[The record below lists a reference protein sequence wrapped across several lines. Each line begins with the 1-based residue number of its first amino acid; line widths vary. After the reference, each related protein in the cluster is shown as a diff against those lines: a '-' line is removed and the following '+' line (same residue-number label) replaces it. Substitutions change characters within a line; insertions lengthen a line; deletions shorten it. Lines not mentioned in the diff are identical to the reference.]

1 VKHRRIRRA
10 VTVVLGMALALIGAN
25 VMAGKFLL
33 PETGS
38 YPTGLFV
45 DDAARGLAAA
55 PHFVGIVTRAGV
67 SFPVAINNAG
77 YRDAE
82 WVADG
87 RPRILLVGSSATFG
101 VGLPREAGIA
111 ARLAEA
117 LGPTV
122 TVLNAGI
129 YSYGPPQILRTI
141 EKECPALR
149 PRLVLYLHEF
159 KATRRDFMAERRPSP
174 QSEASA
180 AAQEEVAP
188 FDWDFSLHALRAFL
202 SGHGLH
208 PRQLGERVFGLAR
221 LSPDYLLA
229 HYAMT
234 LPSAEFPVT
243 TTEAAARTILAMR
256 EAATACGADFAM
268 AVLGSPA
275 EAYYGLREPA
285 TASVLRHLAE
295 ASQPVPILDTRIGIP
310 LGSDFATP
318 GLDYPNEAGA
328 AWIAADLAPFVS
340 SRLVG
345 Q

>member
-1 VKHRRIRRA
+1 MKRRRIRRA
-10 VTVVLGMALALIGAN
+10 LTIVLAVALVLIGAN
-25 VMAGKFLL
+25 VVTGTFLL

-38 YPTGLFV
+38 YPTGLFI

-55 PHFVGIVTRAGV
+55 PHFSAVVTRAGV

-111 ARLAEA
+111 AKLAEA

-122 TVLNAGI
+122 SVLNAGI

-141 EKECPALR
+141 EMECPALK
-149 PRLVLYLHEF
+149 PRLVLYLHEY

-174 QSEASA
+174 ESEASA
-180 AAQEEVAP
+180 AAREEVAP
-188 FDWDFSLHALRAFL
+188 PDWDLSFHALRAFL
-202 SGHGLH
+202 SGRGLH
-208 PRQLGERVFGLAR
+208 PRQLGEELFGLAR
-221 LSPDYLLA
+221 LPLDYLQA

-234 LPSAEFPVT
+234 LPSAEFPIA

-256 EAATACGADFAM
+256 EAATACSADFAM
-268 AVLGSPA
+268 AVLAGPA
-275 EAYYGLREPA
+275 EAFYGMREPA
-285 TASVLRHLAE
+285 TDLVLRRLAE
-295 ASQPVPILDTRIGIP
+295 AAQPLGIVDTRIGIP
-310 LGSDFATP
+310 LGSRFAIP

-328 AWIAADLAPFVS
+328 AWIAADLAPFVR
-340 SRLVG
+340 SRLAE

>member
-1 VKHRRIRRA
+1 VKHRRIRCA
-10 VTVVLGMALALIGAN
+10 LTVVLGVALALIGAN
-25 VMAGKFLL
+25 VVTGTFLL

-38 YPTGLFV
+38 YPAGLFV
-45 DDAARGLAAA
+45 DDAGRGLAAA
-55 PHFVGIVTRAGV
+55 PHFAGIVTRAGV
-67 SFPVAINNAG
+67 SFAVAINNAG

-82 WVADG
+82 WMANG
-87 RPRILLVGSSATFG
+87 RPRVLLVGSSATFG

-111 ARLAEA
+111 VRLAEV

-141 EKECPALR
+141 EMECPALR
-149 PRLVLYLHEF
+149 PRLVLYLHEY

-174 QSEASA
+174 ESEASA
-180 AAQEEVAP
+180 AAPEEVAP
-188 FDWDFSLHALRAFL
+188 PDWDLSFHALRAFL
-202 SGHGLH
+202 SEHGFH
-208 PRQLGERVFGLAR
+208 PRQLGEELFGLAR
-221 LSPDYLLA
+221 LPPDYLLA

-243 TTEAAARTILAMR
+243 TTEAAAGTIVAMR
-256 EAATACGADFAM
+256 DAATARGADFAM
-268 AVLGSPA
+268 AVLASPA

-285 TASVLRHLAE
+285 TDLVLGHLAE
-295 ASQPVPILDTRIGIP
+295 ASQPLAILDTRTGIP
-310 LGSDFATP
+310 LGSRFAIP

-328 AWIAADLAPFVS
+328 AWIAAELAPFVR